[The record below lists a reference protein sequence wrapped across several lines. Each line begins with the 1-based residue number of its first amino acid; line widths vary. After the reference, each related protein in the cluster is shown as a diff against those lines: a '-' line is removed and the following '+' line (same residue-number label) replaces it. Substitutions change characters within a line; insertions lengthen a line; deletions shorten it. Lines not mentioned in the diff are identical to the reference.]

1 MKLYEKTR
9 SSDTKFEGRII
20 KVLLDEVELENGK
33 TAKREVVCHNG
44 GVCVA
49 ALTEKDEILLV
60 RQFRYPYKE
69 VLLELP
75 AGKLEKG
82 RTPLRP

>member
-33 TAKREVVCHNG
+33 TA
-44 GVCVA
+44 
-49 ALTEKDEILLV
+49 
-60 RQFRYPYKE
+60 
-69 VLLELP
+69 
-75 AGKLEKG
+75 
-82 RTPLRP
+82 